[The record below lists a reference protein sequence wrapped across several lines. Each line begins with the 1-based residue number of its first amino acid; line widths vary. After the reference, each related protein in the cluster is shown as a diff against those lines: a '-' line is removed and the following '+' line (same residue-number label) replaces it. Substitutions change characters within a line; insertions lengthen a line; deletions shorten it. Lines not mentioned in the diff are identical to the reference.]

1 MTLKTDLRHFETRDD
16 WPLLPFAH
24 VSLIPRVPG
33 DRVSAGDQEDR
44 VGRGREDE
52 AQVSPG
58 RGQGPLPL

>member
-1 MTLKTDLRHFETRDD
+1 MTRDD
-16 WPLLPFAH
+16 WPLLQFAH

-44 VGRGREDE
+44 VGRGRQDE
-52 AQVSPG
+52 AQVGPG